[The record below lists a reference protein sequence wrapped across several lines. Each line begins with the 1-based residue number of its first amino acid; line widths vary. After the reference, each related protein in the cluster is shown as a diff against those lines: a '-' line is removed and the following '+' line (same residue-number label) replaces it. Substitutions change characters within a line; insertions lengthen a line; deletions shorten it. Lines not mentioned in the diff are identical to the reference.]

1 MKGVGE
7 EGKRGVVVVY
17 GGVGGVGVVYGGV
30 KVVMVGYNIGGAM
43 TVVQS
48 CFINPT
54 TPNISSLIN
63 PTRLNVTKQIKN

>member
-17 GGVGGVGVVYGGV
+17 GGVGVVYGGV

-63 PTRLNVTKQIKN
+63 PTRLNVTKQKKS